1 MKKAEFEAASKAY
14 YDVYYNI
21 LRNNAIV
28 TRKASR
34 TIEAITR
41 GDDTFRFACQ
51 ALASSIFD
59 ITNAELTEVATKAN
73 LPPLGE
79 NDDIEAPAEAAP
91 VEAPVAV
98 ETSVAVD
105 APAAE
110 TPAVD
115 APAAET
121 PAVESAGGLTK
132 ERAEELAR
140 IAEAQMED
148 KNNKLDAAMAE
159 EKYEECDVLSGES
172 EKLETYTSELKKF
185 AKGETS
191 EEPVAPECFD
201 ANFAVKA
208 SSGEDLFLGM

>member
-51 ALASSIFD
+51 ARASSIFD

-91 VEAPVAV
+91 VEAPATV
-98 ETSVAVD
+98 ETSV
-105 APAAE
+105 
-110 TPAVD
+110 AVD

-172 EKLETYTSELKKF
+172 EKLETYASELKKF

>member
-91 VEAPVAV
+91 VEAPATV
-98 ETSVAVD
+98 ETPV
-105 APAAE
+105 
-110 TPAVD
+110 AVD

-148 KNNKLDAAMAE
+148 KNNKLD

-172 EKLETYTSELKKF
+172 EKLETYASELKKF

>member
-110 TPAVD
+110 TPAV
-115 APAAET
+115 
-121 PAVESAGGLTK
+121 ESAGGLTK

-148 KNNKLDAAMAE
+148 KNK
-159 EKYEECDVLSGES
+159 ECDVLSGES
-172 EKLETYTSELKKF
+172 EKLETYASELKKF

>member
-1 MKKAEFEAASKAY
+1 MKKAEFEAASKEY

-79 NDDIEAPAEAAP
+79 NDDIEPAEAAP
-91 VEAPVAV
+91 VEAPAAAV
-98 ETSVAVD
+98 ETPVATVD
-105 APAAE
+105 TPVAAE
-110 TPAVD
+110 TK
-115 APAAET
+115 E
-121 PAVESAGGLTK
+121 AVESAGGLTK

-172 EKLETYTSELKKF
+172 EKLETYASELKKF

>member
-1 MKKAEFEAASKAY
+1 MKKVEFEAASKEY

-79 NDDIEAPAEAAP
+79 NDDIEPAEAAP
-91 VEAPVAV
+91 VEAPAAAV
-98 ETSVAVD
+98 ETPVATVD
-105 APAAE
+105 TPVAAE
-110 TPAVD
+110 TK
-115 APAAET
+115 E
-121 PAVESAGGLTK
+121 AVESAGGLTK

-172 EKLETYTSELKKF
+172 EKLETYASELKKF

>member
-1 MKKAEFEAASKAY
+1 MKKAEFEAASKEY

-51 ALASSIFD
+51 ALASSLFD

-79 NDDIEAPAEAAP
+79 NDDIEPAEAAP
-91 VEAPVAV
+91 VETPVA
-98 ETSVAVD
+98 TVD
-105 APAAE
+105 TPVAAE
-110 TPAVD
+110 TK
-115 APAAET
+115 ET
-121 PAVESAGGLTK
+121 VESAGGLTK

-172 EKLETYTSELKKF
+172 EKLETYASELKKF

>member
-110 TPAVD
+110 
-115 APAAET
+115 
-121 PAVESAGGLTK
+121 SAGGLTK

-172 EKLETYTSELKKF
+172 EKLETYASELKKF

>member
-1 MKKAEFEAASKAY
+1 MKKAEFDAASQAY
-14 YDVYYNI
+14 YGVYYTI
-21 LRNNAIV
+21 LRTNAIV
-28 TRKASR
+28 TRDASR
-34 TIEAITR
+34 KIEAITR

-51 ALASSIFD
+51 ALASSLFD
-59 ITNAELTEVATKAN
+59 ITNAELTEVAAKAN

-79 NDDIEAPAEAAP
+79 NDTLETPKEEVPVVVPAAEPAPVAEETTLDGLMEAPAE
-91 VEAPVAV
+91 
-98 ETSVAVD
+98 
-105 APAAE
+105 PA
-110 TPAVD
+110 
-115 APAAET
+115 
-121 PAVESAGGLTK
+121 GMTK

-159 EKYEECDVLSGES
+159 EKNDECEALSAES
-172 EKLETYTSELKKF
+172 EKLENYATELKKY
-185 AKGETS
+185 ARGEVK

>member
-14 YDVYYNI
+14 YDVYYSI

-28 TRKASR
+28 TRKAAR

-59 ITNAELTEVATKAN
+59 ITNAELTEVVTKAN

-79 NDDIEAPAEAAP
+79 NDDIEAPVESAPEPAVPDMSAMAPVAP
-91 VEAPVAV
+91 VETK
-98 ETSVAVD
+98 ETK
-105 APAAE
+105 E
-110 TPAVD
+110 T
-115 APAAET
+115 
-121 PAVESAGGLTK
+121 GGLTK

-172 EKLETYTSELKKF
+172 EKLETYASELKKF

-191 EEPVAPECFD
+191 EEPVAPACFD

>member
-59 ITNAELTEVATKAN
+59 ITNAELMEVATKAN

-91 VEAPVAV
+91 VEAPATV
-98 ETSVAVD
+98 ETSV
-105 APAAE
+105 
-110 TPAVD
+110 AVD

-172 EKLETYTSELKKF
+172 EKLETYASELKKF

>member
-79 NDDIEAPAEAAP
+79 NDIEAPAEAAP

-98 ETSVAVD
+98 ETSV
-105 APAAE
+105 
-110 TPAVD
+110 AVD

-172 EKLETYTSELKKF
+172 EKLETYASELKKF

>member
-91 VEAPVAV
+91 VEAPATV
-98 ETSVAVD
+98 ETPV
-105 APAAE
+105 
-110 TPAVD
+110 AVD

-148 KNNKLDAAMAE
+148 KNNKMDAAMAE
-159 EKYEECDVLSGES
+159 EKNDECEALGAES
-172 EKLETYTSELKKF
+172 EKLENYATELKKY
-185 AKGETS
+185 ARGEVK

>member
-1 MKKAEFEAASKAY
+1 M
-14 YDVYYNI
+14 YYNI

-91 VEAPVAV
+91 VEAPATV
-98 ETSVAVD
+98 ETSV
-105 APAAE
+105 
-110 TPAVD
+110 AVD

-172 EKLETYTSELKKF
+172 EKLETYASELKKF

>member
-14 YDVYYNI
+14 YDMYYNI

-91 VEAPVAV
+91 VEAPATV
-98 ETSVAVD
+98 ETPV
-105 APAAE
+105 
-110 TPAVD
+110 AVD

-172 EKLETYTSELKKF
+172 EKLETYASELKKF